1 MLLNIDDLS
10 ITLRKN
16 GETLVQNISFS
27 LQRGGSL
34 IILGQSGSGK
44 TLTCKTITGI
54 LNRRSFKT
62 DGKVFFEG
70 QELLTMTPKHQRQ
83 IYGGHIALIPQNPM
97 TALNPSVR
105 VGRQMVETLRLHT
118 GLKGDKAYIK
128 LETALREAGLN
139 SPEEVMKSYPHM
151 LSGGMLQRVLIAMA
165 LMVDSKL
172 IVADEPTTA
181 LDVEHRSEA
190 VDNMRRLRESGTA
203 ILLVTHDFNVAS
215 QMEGDILV
223 MKDGQVVERGNIH
236 EVLATP
242 KHPYTQALIE
252 ASSLSAAASKRGELA
267 C

>member
-1 MLLNIDDLS
+1 MLLNIDDLF

-16 GETLVQNISFS
+16 GEPLVQNISFS
-27 LQRGGSL
+27 LQKGSSL
-34 IILGQSGSGK
+34 VILGQSGSGK
-44 TLTCKTITGI
+44 TMTCKTITGI
-54 LNRRSFKT
+54 LNRRSFNP

-70 QELLTMTPKHQRQ
+70 QDLLAMTPKQQRH
-83 IYGGHIALIPQNPM
+83 IYGGQIALIPQNPM

-105 VGRQMVETLRLHT
+105 VGHQMAETLRLHT

-139 SPEEVMKSYPHM
+139 SPGAVMKSYPHT

-181 LDVEHRSEA
+181 LDVEHRNET
-190 VDNMRRLRESGTA
+190 VDNMRRLRENGAA
-203 ILLVTHDFNVAS
+203 ILLVTHDFMVAS
-215 QMEGDILV
+215 RMGGDMLV
-223 MKDGQVVERGNIH
+223 MKNGQIVEQGNIH
-236 EVLATP
+236 EVLAAP
-242 KHPYTQALIE
+242 KHPYTRALID
-252 ASSLSAAASKRGELA
+252 ASTLSAAASKRGELA